1 MSSPAVSLRRV
12 SAAGVEPLLAIM
24 EACGASM
31 VSRLGLRHW
40 DPPLS
45 ILELRAYASEREVW
59 AIHSSPD
66 GALVGGVITGPSSTA
81 PYVSP
86 AMFRAPDA
94 LALYISK
101 LAIDPTLQGAGL
113 GAAALA
119 ALEALA
125 RERGLAALRLD
136 ALRAVPNLPRLYAR
150 AGYTVVATASAADAH
165 GVTHELDIWERVLRE
180 APPRP
185 AAAGAPLEP
194 A

>member
-31 VSRLGLRHW
+31 ASRLGLRHW

-59 AIHSSPD
+59 AIHSSD

-136 ALRAVPNLPRLYAR
+136 ALRAVPNLPRLYSR

-165 GVTHELDIWERVLRE
+165 GVTLELDIWERVLRE
-180 APPRP
+180 DPPRP